1 MRRLKQI
8 GSIILLCLVAA
19 VGVFLGR
26 DLRVRQENALDYDF
40 SYTHCIQIANMQTG
54 TYKSVLDL
62 EALKARRNAQG
73 QIMEEIRAQELNLTE
88 PERAALFDAVP
99 FEESARVRGDKTA
112 LYSFFNRRNLI
123 LSQPGSTPRE
133 WLYQMEFI
141 LRDKFNTVNPDV
153 DIYDD
158 FRVYVDQD
166 GVLIVKGYYFETG
179 ARAFPTRAYWAQI
192 QPD

>member
-1 MRRLKQI
+1 MRRHKQI
-8 GSIILLCLVAA
+8 GSVILLCLVAA

-40 SYTHCIQIANMQTG
+40 SYTHCIQIANMQTE

-62 EALKARRNAQG
+62 EALEARRNAQG
-73 QIMEEIRAQELNLTE
+73 QVMKEIRAQKLNLTDLE
-88 PERAALFDAVP
+88 LAALVDAVP
-99 FEESARVRGDKTA
+99 FEESERVRGDKTA

-141 LRDKFNTVNPDV
+141 LRDKSNTAKPDV
-153 DIYDD
+153 DFYDD
-158 FRVYVDQD
+158 FRVYLDQE
-166 GVLIVKGYYFETG
+166 GVLIVKGYYFET
-179 ARAFPTRAYWAQI
+179 ASRVFPTWSYWAQL
-192 QPD
+192 QPE